1 MQYAYLLTYLVL
13 TQNINEAKH
22 EKHLFFRI
30 QKKGI

>member
-1 MQYAYLLTYLVL
+1 MQYAYFTNLVL

-30 QKKGI
+30 QKKGV